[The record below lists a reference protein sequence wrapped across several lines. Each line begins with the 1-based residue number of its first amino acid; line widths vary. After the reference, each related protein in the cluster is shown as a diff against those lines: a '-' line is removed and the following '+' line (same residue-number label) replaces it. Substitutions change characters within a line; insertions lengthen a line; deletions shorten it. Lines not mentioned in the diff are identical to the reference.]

1 MFDEFDLT
9 QCSMYRGVCLLQE
22 ALKLT
27 LQHRLYKRE
36 ANQEQHAMLVRRCE
50 HPLKHGRV
58 KKLIL
63 HDLDATKLLPVN
75 MHAVNRQHHCINPSS
90 KHRQS

>member
-22 ALKLT
+22 TLKLT

-50 HPLKHGRV
+50 HPLKHGHV
-58 KKLIL
+58 EKLIL
-63 HDLDATKLLPVN
+63 HDLDAAKLLPVN
-75 MHAVNRQHHCINPSS
+75 MLSLIHI
-90 KHRQS
+90 